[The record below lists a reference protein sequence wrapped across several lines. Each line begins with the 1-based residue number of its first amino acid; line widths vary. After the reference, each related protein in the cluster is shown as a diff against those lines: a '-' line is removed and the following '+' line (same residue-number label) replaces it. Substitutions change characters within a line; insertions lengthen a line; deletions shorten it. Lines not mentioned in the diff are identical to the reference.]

1 MKSHWFL
8 LAALVS
14 YSALAHAAPA
24 RISFT
29 RTLPARRD
37 LGPVERL
44 SVIYAIGD
52 SKQIDAFLDRFVDLV
67 SRAGA
72 VRIENAVENNH
83 HLFFDKRSLPVL
95 RRNHPADVYVGV
107 NRFSCSG
114 VEKSAEGSEHLE
126 NGERIKRLHH
136 WIDATCSARIDVLGV
151 DGRKLFSYSVHAD
164 GTSPRMVALTND
176 ERDIAYEQAARFA
189 AVIAADEI
197 TPRTLRETIELDES
211 APSFDV
217 AFAMIGSERLTD
229 ARAIWQAAAARHQD
243 SAALFFDLAAVSE
256 AIGDVEGAR
265 GYYERAV
272 RLSPKER
279 RYATEF
285 RLFRRRNAG
294 IRK

>member
-1 MKSHWFL
+1 MKLHWVF

-14 YSALAHAAPA
+14 YSGIAHASPP

-29 RTLPARRD
+29 RTLPAMRD

-52 SKQIDAFLDRFVDLV
+52 SNKIEAFLDRFVDLV

-83 HLFFDKRSLPVL
+83 HLFFDKRSIAVL

-164 GTSPRMVALTND
+164 GTSPRMAVLTDD

-197 TPRTLRETIELDES
+197 TPRTLRETIELDEN

-229 ARAIWQAAAARHQD
+229 ARAIWLAAAARHQD

-265 GYYERAV
+265 GYFERAV

-279 RYATEF
+279 RYGTEF

>member
-1 MKSHWFL
+1 MKVHWFL
-8 LAALVS
+8 PAALVL
-14 YSALAHAAPA
+14 YSGIAHAAPP

-29 RTLPARRD
+29 RTLPAMRD

-52 SKQIDAFLDRFVDLV
+52 SNKIDTFLDRFVDLV

-83 HLFFDKRSLPVL
+83 YLFFDKRSLPVL

-151 DGRKLFSYSVHAD
+151 DGRKLFSYSVHGD
-164 GTSPRMVALTND
+164 GTSPRMATLTDD

-229 ARAIWQAAAARHQD
+229 ARA
-243 SAALFFDLAAVSE
+243 AAVSE

-279 RYATEF
+279 RYATEL

>member
-1 MKSHWFL
+1 MKVHWFL
-8 LAALVS
+8 PAALVL
-14 YSALAHAAPA
+14 YSGIAHAAPP

-29 RTLPARRD
+29 RTLPAMRD

-52 SKQIDAFLDRFVDLV
+52 SNKIDTFLDRFVDLV

-83 HLFFDKRSLPVL
+83 YLFFDKRSLPVL

-151 DGRKLFSYSVHAD
+151 DGRKMFSYSVHGD
-164 GTSPRMVALTND
+164 GTSPRMATLTDD

-229 ARAIWQAAAARHQD
+229 ARA
-243 SAALFFDLAAVSE
+243 AAVSE

-279 RYATEF
+279 RYATEL